1 MKANYEKLVVHEG
14 LTDLEQMKLEMLGTV
29 VRKGVTVLLVVFS
42 ALLLSSLLG
51 ALIRV
56 WR

>member
-1 MKANYEKLVVHEG
+1 MKANDEKLVVHEG